1 MNKIET
7 SNSKQLVS
15 PSINSILSSHEI
27 KMRVKLHM
35 LLKTSPA
42 PQKSINS
49 EMGRII
55 FLCTNSV

>member
-1 MNKIET
+1 MYKIET
-7 SNSKQLVS
+7 GNNKQLVS

-27 KMRVKLHM
+27 KMGVKLHM

-42 PQKSINS
+42 PQKLSS